1 MKHMNVWVLFVLF
14 TIIYGSLFKLC
25 CSVLPPVGAFL
36 STTVL
41 IACAAIGLG
50 LYSSIKEGMNHRT
63 RFTAMKQDG
72 IVTMEIP
79 NTTTS
84 KFTFANYI
92 LNGTA
97 DGAINAWGPVTS
109 GYI

>member
-1 MKHMNVWVLFVLF
+1 MKHLNVWVLLILF
-14 TIIYGSLFKLC
+14 TVIYGSLFKLC
-25 CSVLPPVGAFL
+25 CSVLSAELAFL
-36 STTVL
+36 AATALVVG
-41 IACAAIGLG
+41 AAIGFG
-50 LYSSIKEGMNHRT
+50 VYASIKEGLNHRT
-63 RFTAMKQDG
+63 RFTGMRQDG
-72 IVTMEIP
+72 AVTLEMP

-97 DGAINAWGPVTS
+97 DGAFNMGPVAS